1 MNITPARLTL
11 CQKVDGSVFHRYSGK
26 HHRKMRRE
34 RSENALASASPRAK
48 TRRYTAMASAT
59 TAATRLPCA

>member
-34 RSENALASASPRAK
+34 RSEKARASASLRAK